1 MGKPISRRRFLQWA
15 PALGMSLYGLER
27 FGARPVFG
35 STEAA
40 SPPIF
45 VTNYDYPQIGNIAG
59 PMLMRG
65 EHALDAI
72 TKGVNVVEEDRSL
85 IYVGAGG
92 LTTSEGIV
100 ELDAL
105 VMSGPDHNAGAVGA
119 LRNIDTPISVARK
132 VMEET
137 PHVLLVDE
145 GALKFAKS
153 QGFEEED
160 LLAKRA
166 KRADG
171 GNKGIHEFGDTIG
184 VIALDRNRDLW
195 VGVSTSGY
203 PQGKMPGRVGD
214 SALIGAGGYV
224 DNEIGG
230 AVSWGPGEIVIRF
243 ACTYQIVENM
253 RKGMSPAQAC
263 NEVLNRIRAK
273 GVAWGG
279 GLTALNK
286 QGEFGAVGMPGP
298 FAYRVFADGQ
308 NFRKEAYGS
317 WRSTPKRSRIFMG
330 GAVASEMEARSASR
344 PAFQARRATQLP
356 IAVTSWFPQVSQA
369 VGARLM
375 EGAPALDAIEYG
387 INLIERDRSE
397 GSVGAGNNPNREGV
411 VELDAAVMSGPDHN
425 AGSVAALQH
434 IDTPVSVARKVME
447 ETRHDLLVGE
457 GALKFAL
464 AQGFP
469 YQESLRPKIVGKSAG
484 VPPEYHDT
492 VGVIV
497 LDENRDLYVGMS
509 TSGTSN
515 KMPGRVGDSPLIG
528 AGSYVD
534 NEVGGATA
542 TGVGEQVIKF
552 AGSYQVVENMRHRM
566 SPGEACNEVL
576 NRMVRKGHTKWVAF
590 TALNKAGE
598 FAAVGMSRFSYH
610 VFSGEAS
617 REFRSDVITPITAA
631 PQVDNESA
639 LPKGHKLFQNTPNPF
654 NTRTQITYMLAEDGR
669 VSLRVYNS
677 RGRLVRTLV
686 DGRKAAGY
694 YNVRWDGTGKRG
706 KTMPS
711 GVYFY
716 QLKTEEFT
724 SSKRMVLIR

>member
-15 PALGMSLYGLER
+15 PALGMSLYGLDR
-27 FGARPVFG
+27 FGARPAFG

-45 VTNYDYPQIGNIAG
+45 VTNWDYPQIGNIAG

-72 TKGVNVVEEDRSL
+72 TKGVNVVEEDRSIL
-85 IYVGAGG
+85 YVGAGG
-92 LTTSEGIV
+92 LTTSEGVV

-132 VMEET
+132 VMEKT

-145 GALKFAKS
+145 GALKFAKA

-160 LLAKRA
+160 LLSKRA
-166 KRADG
+166 KRVEG
-171 GNKGIHEFGDTIG
+171 GDELGDTVG

-230 AVSWGPGEIVIRF
+230 AVSWGPGEMVIRF

-253 RKGMSPAQAC
+253 RKGLSPAEAC
-263 NEVLNRIRAK
+263 NEVLNRMRAK
-273 GVAWGG
+273 GIQWNG

-286 QGEFGAVGMPGP
+286 QGEFGAVGMRGS
-298 FAYRVFADGQ
+298 FTYRVFADGQ
-308 NFRKEAYGS
+308 NLRKEAYGS
-317 WRSTPKRSRIFMG
+317 WRSTSKRSRIFTG
-330 GAVASEMEARSASR
+330 GAVASGAGVWSGLPASR
-344 PAFQARRATQLP
+344 ARRAADLP
-356 IAVTSWFPQVSQA
+356 IAVTSWFPQVSRA
-369 VGARLM
+369 VGAKLM

-387 INLIERDRSE
+387 INFIERDRSE

-425 AGSVAALQH
+425 TGSVAALQH
-434 IDTPVSVARKVME
+434 IDTPISVARKVME
-447 ETRHDLLVGE
+447 ATRHDLLVGE
-457 GALKFAL
+457 GALTFAL

-469 YQESLRPKIVGKSAG
+469 YQESLRPKIVGKTAD
-484 VPPEYHDT
+484 VPPEDHDT

-497 LDENRDLYVGMS
+497 LDENGDLYVGMS

-552 AGSYQVVENMRHRM
+552 SGSYQVVENMRQGM

-576 NRMVRKGHTKWVAF
+576 NRMLRKGHTKWVAF
-590 TALNKAGE
+590 TALNKVGE
-598 FAAVGMSRFSYH
+598 FGAAGMSSFSYH
-610 VFSGEAS
+610 VFSGGAS
-617 REFRSDVITPITAA
+617 RELRSDVVSPITTLA
-631 PQVDNESA
+631 QDGEGRSV
-639 LPKGHKLFQNTPNPF
+639 PKGYKLFQNAPNPF
-654 NTRTQITYMLAEDGR
+654 NTQTQITYRTAKDGR
-669 VSLRVYNS
+669 VSLRIYDS
-677 RGRLVRTLV
+677 QGGLIRTLV
-686 DGRKAAGY
+686 DDRKPAGY

-706 KTMPS
+706 RGMPS

-716 QLKTEEFT
+716 QLETGGFT
-724 SSKRMVLIR
+724 SSKKMILIR